1 MVQPDEATL
10 ARELAH
16 VLWIGGASDAGKTTI
31 ARLLVERHRWQWY
44 PCDFHEHNHLIARA
58 DPERHPAI
66 YTEFRKSAEERWVTP
81 APDALFRMILATN
94 DERFPMILDDLRA
107 MPKRPMILVE
117 GPRLFPKL
125 VSPVLTSHNQAVWLI
140 PTEEFAQASI
150 AKRDK
155 PQGRFQ
161 SSDPERYR
169 RNFLGRERLLRDY
182 IRQEVTAHHL
192 ARIEVDGTRTVEAVA
207 QQVDEHFASYVH
219 AYPGRAMAACNGN
232 ESSGCG

>member
-1 MVQPDEATL
+1 MVRPDEATL
-10 ARELAH
+10 AGELAH

-31 ARLLVERHRWQWY
+31 ARLLAERHRWQWY

-58 DPERHPAI
+58 DPERQPAI
-66 YTEFRKSAEERWVTP
+66 YAEFQKSTEERWVATS
-81 APDALFRMILATN
+81 PDALFRTILATN

-107 MPKRPMILVE
+107 MPKGPMILVE

-125 VSPVLTSHNQAVWLI
+125 VSPVLTSHHQAVWLI
-140 PTEEFAQASI
+140 PTEEFTQVSI

-169 RNFLGRERLLRDY
+169 QNFLGRERLLRDY
-182 IRQEVTAHHL
+182 IREEVAAHHL
-192 ARIEVDGTRTVEAVA
+192 ARIAVDGTRSVDAVA
-207 QQVDEHFASYVH
+207 QLVDEHFDPYVR
-219 AYPGRAMAACNGN
+219 AYLDMHRA
-232 ESSGCG
+232 SSGSS